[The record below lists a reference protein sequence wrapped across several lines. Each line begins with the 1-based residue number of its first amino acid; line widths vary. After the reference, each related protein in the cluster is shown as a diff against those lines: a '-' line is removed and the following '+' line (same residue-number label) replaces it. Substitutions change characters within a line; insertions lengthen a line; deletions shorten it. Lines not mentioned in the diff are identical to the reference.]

1 MSSQNTMI
9 KKIQKLFKPLAS
21 LKLTVVIFA
30 LSLFLIFAGTL
41 AQVHQGIWTVVDE
54 YFRSV
59 FVSIELQIFVPKEV
73 QVLPGSIWFPG
84 GLTLGVA
91 MFINLIAA
99 HVARFKFTKKR
110 IGIIMTHF
118 GVILLLVGEFVTGFA
133 AEEGNMTILEGETVN
148 FVEDI
153 RTPEIAVIDRSSPDD
168 DLVVVIPERYMGTG
182 KTITNGL
189 LPFTI
194 EMTEWMPNS
203 QMFGPAQ
210 SDPLRRAL
218 ADSGIASELT
228 ALPAPR
234 ANGVDGATVDTPSA
248 YITLKDGDTR
258 IGSYLISVYVEE
270 PQLVTVDGKEY
281 WIGLRF
287 KRTYKPYSIELIDF
301 KHDLFT
307 GTQMARNFSS
317 DVRLVDTA
325 KNVDREVLIYMNH
338 PLRHA
343 GETFYQASFLRG
355 DTGTVLQVVKNPGWL
370 IPYVSCII
378 VTLGMLIH
386 FGIRM
391 IPALRRSSK

>member
-1 MSSQNTMI
+1 MSSNAAI
-9 KKIQKLFKPLAS
+9 KKVQKALKPLAS
-21 LKLTVVIFA
+21 LKLTVVIFS
-30 LSLFLIFAGTL
+30 LSIFLVFAGTL

-59 FVSIELQIFVPKEV
+59 FVSIELQIFVPKDV
-73 QVLPGSIWFPG
+73 QVVPGSIWFPG

-91 MFINLIAA
+91 MFINLVAA
-99 HVARFKFTKKR
+99 HIARFKFTKKR
-110 IGIIMTHF
+110 IGIILTHF

-133 AEEGNMTILEGETVN
+133 AEEGNMTILEGQTVN

-153 RTPEIAVIDRSSPDD
+153 RTPEIAVIDRSNPED

-182 KTITNGL
+182 KTITNDL

-194 EMTEWMPNS
+194 EMNEWMANS

-210 SDPLRRAL
+210 SDAQRRGL
-218 ADSGIASELT
+218 ADSGIASQLT
-228 ALPAPR
+228 AMPAPR
-234 ANGVDGATVDTPSA
+234 ANGVDGANVDTPSA
-248 YITLKDGDTR
+248 YVTLKDGDTR
-258 IGSYLISVYVEE
+258 LGSYLISVYVDE
-270 PQLVTVDGKEY
+270 PQLVTVGGKEY
-281 WIGLRF
+281 WIALRF

-317 DVRLVDTA
+317 DVRLVDPER
-325 KNVDREVLIYMNH
+325 NVDREVLIYMNH

-370 IPYVSCII
+370 IPYVSCVV

-391 IPALRRSSK
+391 VPALRRSSK